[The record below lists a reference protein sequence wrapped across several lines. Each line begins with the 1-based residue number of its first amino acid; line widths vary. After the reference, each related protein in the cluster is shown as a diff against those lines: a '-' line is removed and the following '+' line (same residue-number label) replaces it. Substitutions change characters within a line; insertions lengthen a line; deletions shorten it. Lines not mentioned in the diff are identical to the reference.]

1 MAVMDKKKDYISL
14 DDGLAIYKM
23 EKSANWYIYLWD
35 KDTKKAIQRSL
46 GTSDRKKAEHKAI
59 FYKMA
64 KEENLEGSFLSQPT
78 QKLKSIINELL
89 KSYENERKDLNTRD
103 NKYKEIGRYVN
114 IFNELKEGFGEVN
127 IKELDYAHLL
137 AFYQNYENKIS
148 KTQLRYMNLA
158 MKKLFNHCLSKRLIS
173 AVPAIPKI
181 KTKVGETGTYF
192 TKTDYNTIINK
203 LKNRTRKKGIQTEN
217 NKLLLN
223 AFVFQTESGIRTGKE
238 VTNIQCG
245 DLTVEEIQGNRYWI
259 CQIKGGKIAEKDG
272 VKRKIILTP
281 RAMDCIKDIL
291 SDTDFTSGIVD
302 ARLIKLLKDNK
313 NRYLF
318 RRKSGKEVDF
328 STLFNEF
335 RKEIIDDLIEKNLKM
350 YSCRH
355 TFITN
360 QLKRGA
366 NINIIAKH
374 AGTSVEMIGKHY
386 NHLLSIMKPTELL
399 EESYDV
405 ETKYKI
411 LPKVDYDLMFENIEA
426 MEKANEELRDMTLEE
441 QKQYLIDNNIP
452 NSKEP
457 V

>member
-1 MAVMDKKKDYISL
+1 MDKKKDYISL

-46 GTSDRKKAEHKAI
+46 GISDRKKAEHKAI

-64 KEENLEGSFLSQPT
+64 KEENLEGSFLSQPS
-78 QKLKSIINELL
+78 QKLKTIINGLL
-89 KSYENERKDLNTRD
+89 KSYEKERKDLNTRD
-103 NKYKEIGRYVN
+103 NKYKELGRYIN
-114 IFNELKEGFGEVN
+114 IFEELKEGFGEVN

-137 AFYQNYENKIS
+137 AFYQKHENKIS

-158 MKKLFNHCLSKRLIS
+158 IKKLFNHALSERLIS
-173 AVPAIPKI
+173 VVPAIPKI

-192 TKTDYNTIINK
+192 TNTDYNTITNK
-203 LKNRTRKKGIQTEN
+203 LINRNRKKGIQTEN

-223 AFVFQTESGIRTGKE
+223 AFIFTTQSGIRTGKE

-245 DLTVEEIQGNRYWI
+245 DLTVEEIQGNKYWI

-281 RAMDCIKDIL
+281 EAMNCIKDIL
-291 SDTDFTSGIVD
+291 SDTAFTSGIVD
-302 ARLIKLLKDNK
+302 AHLIRLLKDNK
-313 NRYLF
+313 DRYLF
-318 RRKSGKEVDF
+318 RRKAGKEVDF

-335 RKEIIDDLIEKNLKM
+335 RKEIVDDLIEKDLKM

-366 NINIIAKH
+366 NINIVAKH
-374 AGTSVEMIGKHY
+374 CGTSVEMISKHY

-399 EESYDV
+399 EEGYNV
-405 ETKYKI
+405 ETKYQVVAE
-411 LPKVDYDLMFENIEA
+411 LTDRDYRMLDLAIES
-426 MEKANEELRDMTLEE
+426 
-441 QKQYLIDNNIP
+441 QG
-452 NSKEP
+452 
-457 V
+457 